1 MALTKPSTSSE
12 AKKAVV
18 MLTVAPV
25 RLELSESVTVI
36 PLSTAMA
43 VPVKLDE
50 PEEAVTDGATLP
62 DPSVK
67 FAGFKVKA
75 VAEFVQLAS
84 VETAVARFDL
94 EPDVV
99 PVY

>member
-12 AKKAVV
+12 ATKAVV

-36 PLSTAMA
+36 PLSTAIA
-43 VPVKLDE
+43 VPVKLVE
-50 PEEAVTDGATLP
+50 PFDAVTWGAEFAE
-62 DPSVK
+62 PSVK
-67 FAGFKVKA
+67 FVGFNVRA

-84 VETAVARFDL
+84 VETAVPRSDL
-94 EPDVV
+94 EPVVV